1 MFGCCAQRHYNAS
14 VHITASAPTR
24 LDLAGGTLDI
34 WPLYLNHDN
43 AQTINVAISL
53 RASCSIT
60 ERRDNYSVLKSED
73 TGRFIKVKE
82 WADLQNTPDF
92 LLAARALQFFDVK
105 GVDLTTRS
113 DSPLG
118 AGIAGSSALIV
129 ALCAALNAW
138 TEAKRTP
145 EELLTIAMNLEAK
158 VIKVPTGAQ
167 DYRPAFYGGISAIEL
182 RVDGVKRIALD
193 VPTEELERRIV
204 LAYTGRSRQS
214 GINNWDIVKQHI
226 EGEQHVFKKFQRIR
240 DITVAMRS
248 SLIAG
253 HWSEVGRQISE
264 EWECRKD
271 LAPSITTPE
280 IDRLISAARNSGA
293 IGSKVC
299 GAGGGGCVLSFVA
312 PDRKH
317 EVELALQASGM
328 ELLDYQVDTVGLKL
342 KKKNSST

>member
-1 MFGCCAQRHYNAS
+1 
-14 VHITASAPTR
+14 
-24 LDLAGGTLDI
+24 
-34 WPLYLNHDN
+34 
-43 AQTINVAISL
+43 VAISL

-60 ERRDNYSVLKSED
+60 ERRDNYYLLKSED

>member
-1 MFGCCAQRHYNAS
+1 M
-14 VHITASAPTR
+14 HITASAPTR

-73 TGRFIKVKE
+73 TGRFIKIKE
-82 WADLQNTPDF
+82 WADLQNIPDF

-105 GVDLTTRS
+105 GVDLTTHS

-129 ALCAALNAW
+129 AICAALNAW

-226 EGEQHVFKKFQRIR
+226 EGDQHIFKKFQRIR
-240 DITVAMRS
+240 NITVAMRTA
-248 SLIAG
+248 LIAG
-253 HWSEVGRQISE
+253 HWSEVGRQIAE

-271 LAPSITTPE
+271 LAPSVTTPE

-299 GAGGGGCVLSFVA
+299 GAGGGGCVLCFVA

-317 EVELALQASGM
+317 EVELALQASSM
-328 ELLDYQVDTVGLKL
+328 ELLDYKIDTVGLKL